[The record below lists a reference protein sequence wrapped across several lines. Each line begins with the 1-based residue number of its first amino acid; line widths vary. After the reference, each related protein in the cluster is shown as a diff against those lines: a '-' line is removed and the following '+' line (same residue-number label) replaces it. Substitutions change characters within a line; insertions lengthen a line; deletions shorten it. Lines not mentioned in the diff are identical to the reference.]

1 MMSRADL
8 PPATDRGDHVST
20 SMNPPDDPDGPG
32 VGGYQSPPGAPPPG
46 SPPYGQPAY
55 GQPPMTYGAPGATLA
70 EWPMRV
76 GAYLIDTA
84 CIFGIYLVGFVIG
97 LIASQL
103 SNALGAVVLVLT
115 YLGAIGFLI
124 WQLVVQGQTGQTIGK
139 EAVKI
144 RLVAEATGQ
153 PVGPGLSIG
162 RQFVHVLDSI
172 PCFVGYLWPLW
183 DVKKQTFADK
193 LLHTVVVQSGG

>member
-1 MMSRADL
+1 
-8 PPATDRGDHVST
+8 
-20 SMNPPDDPDGPG
+20 MNPPDDPDGPG

>member
-8 PPATDRGDHVST
+8 PPATDRGDHLST

-32 VGGYQSPPGAPPPG
+32 VGGHQPPPGAPMPG
-46 SPPYGQPAY
+46 SPAYGQPAYGQPAY
-55 GQPPMTYGAPGATLA
+55 GQPPMTYGAPGTALA

-139 EAVKI
+139 
-144 RLVAEATGQ
+144 
-153 PVGPGLSIG
+153 
-162 RQFVHVLDSI
+162 QFVHVLDSI

-193 LLHTVVVQSGG
+193 LVHTVVVQSGG